1 MPLDPLTP
9 PVRPTSEVSVV
20 MLDSLDR
27 MVHQLFDRLEGIDD
41 EEYLW
46 EPVAAAWSV
55 RRRDDGLVTVDGIG
69 DRDADPAPVTTTAW
83 RLWHLSVD
91 CLDDYARRMAGDGR
105 DVAPDGS
112 WFLEAEPAVAA
123 LEGSWHRWREVMAG
137 QSDWWSQ
144 LGEAWGPWSRHS
156 VADMVEHAGNELV
169 HHGAEIALLRDLYQ
183 ERN

>member
-27 MVHQLFDRLEGIDD
+27 MVHQLFDRLEG
-41 EEYLW
+41 
-46 EPVAAAWSV
+46 
-55 RRRDDGLVTVDGIG
+55 
-69 DRDADPAPVTTTAW
+69 
-83 RLWHLSVD
+83 
-91 CLDDYARRMAGDGR
+91 
-105 DVAPDGS
+105 S
-112 WFLEAEPAVAA
+112 WN
-123 LEGSWHRWREVMAG
+123 RWREVMAG

-169 HHGAEIALLRDLYQ
+169 HHGAEIALLRDLYR